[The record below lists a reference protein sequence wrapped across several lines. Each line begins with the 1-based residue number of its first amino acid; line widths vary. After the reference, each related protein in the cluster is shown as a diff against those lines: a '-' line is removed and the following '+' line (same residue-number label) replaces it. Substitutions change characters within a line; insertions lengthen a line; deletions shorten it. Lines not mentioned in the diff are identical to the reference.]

1 MKRFLTFFFVTLGV
15 IFFLLILVAAY
26 FYITDPWNL
35 KPLLFGSESTA
46 TTVADEE
53 GGTTAVREPARDA
66 NPMLNE
72 QQEAALETVG
82 INPADLP
89 SEITP
94 AQEACF
100 VERLGAE
107 RVEEIKAGDS
117 PTAMEIISARSCVG
131 GE

>member
-15 IFFLLILVAAY
+15 IFFILILLAAY

-35 KPLLFGSESTA
+35 KPLLFGSQSTV
-46 TTVADEE
+46 TTVVDGE
-53 GGTTAVREPARDA
+53 GGAEVREPARDA

-82 INPADLP
+82 IDPAGLP

-107 RVEEIKAGDS
+107 RVEEIKAGDT
-117 PTAMEIISARSCVG
+117 PTAMEFFSARSCLG
-131 GE
+131 NE